1 MPLLVSTS
9 HHNIPTKRHATGPH
23 VNGHATEPS
32 HGGELRSGAFDK
44 TRGSL
49 RTSLLTKKVVAKLRD
64 ETKVTPVTSAPK
76 LPASDGFCSELILW
90 KVDPVGPLSKSG
102 GVTELARLTSP
113 QPSAFSN
120 CAWIPTLLPRLVSLL
135 SS

>member
-9 HHNIPTKRHATGPH
+9 HHNIPSKQNVTDH
-23 VNGHATEPS
+23 VNGHATDAGP
-32 HGGELRSGAFDK
+32 ELRSGAFDK
-44 TRGSL
+44 TRASL
-49 RTSLLTKKVVAKLRD
+49 RTSLLTRKVVAKIRD
-64 ETKVTPVTSAPK
+64 ETKVTPIKRPR
-76 LPASDGFCSELILW
+76 PNQDGFCSELILW

-120 CAWIPTLLPRLVSLL
+120 CAWIPTLLPR
-135 SS
+135 